1 MPPWLTLHLICV
13 SLMCAVESLHKLLA
27 LAEPEDTLPSRLL
40 RQEMDGVLLLSRQTK
55 RARPEAGSSN
65 SDEERG
71 GESIHADMRDLG
83 LNSHKVGECMV
94 LTD

>member
-1 MPPWLTLHLICV
+1 MADTGLPLPLLLPV
-13 SLMCAVESLHKLLA
+13 LCAVESLHRLLG

-55 RARPEAGSSN
+55 RARPEAGSSS

-71 GESIHADMRDLG
+71 GEWMH
-83 LNSHKVGECMV
+83 
-94 LTD
+94 TDVRNQRT